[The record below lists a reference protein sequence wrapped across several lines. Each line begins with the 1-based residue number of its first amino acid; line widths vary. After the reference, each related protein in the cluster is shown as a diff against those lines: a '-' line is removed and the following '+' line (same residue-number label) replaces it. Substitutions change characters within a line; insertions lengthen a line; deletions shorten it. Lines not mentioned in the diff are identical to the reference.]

1 MSSHDALTIALQR
14 LAEVATIT
22 REYTGD
28 GVAAAVQ
35 PLIAQII
42 EAYPPVASCSEYLN
56 FLHTGGG
63 AHISNRVFSLGVY
76 GFEGYVVASLEE
88 RALIDQDRYFLFGES
103 LMLDTE
109 EEDFLFLDLAEPGAP
124 VCWQTADDPTYRT
137 CCTSFTELL
146 IRFAYGT
153 YCNMSVG
160 PS

>member
-1 MSSHDALTIALQR
+1 MSSQNALAIALQR
-14 LAEVATIT
+14 LAEVATVT
-22 REYTGD
+22 PEYTGD

-35 PLIAQII
+35 PLIARLI
-42 EAYPPVASCSEYLN
+42 EAYPRVASCSEYLD
-56 FLHTGGG
+56 FLRIGGG
-63 AHISNRVFSLGVY
+63 AHISNRTFSLGVY

-103 LMLDTE
+103 LMLDIE
-109 EEDFLFLDLAEPGAP
+109 EEVFLFLDLAELGAP
-124 VCWQTADDPTYRT
+124 VCWQTADDPTYRV

-146 IRFAYGT
+146 IRYAHGT